1 MLEKHIKQIYYQN
14 YSDTEIFIVTDY
26 MYFLIFIQHFNPF
39 IFFKATIISANK
51 FLKGRVKLYPP
62 NHNYNLIHK
71 DLNITP
77 LFLKYHNIG
86 IYVPS
91 KQKISKQAMVGNCL
105 ILNLLG

>member
-1 MLEKHIKQIYYQN
+1 MYYQN
-14 YSDTEIFIVTDY
+14 DSDTEIFIVTDY

-39 IFFKATIISANK
+39 IFFKATIISSNK
-51 FLKGRVKLYPP
+51 FLKWRAKLYSQ
-62 NHNYNLIHK
+62 NQNYNLIYK
-71 DLNITP
+71 YLNITP

-91 KQKISKQAMVGNCL
+91 KQKISKQGVVGNCL